1 MMKKIFLTAIIAV
14 IATIA
19 FVFNAC
25 ESKTYDDISEK
36 AENPTYSKNVGP
48 LISNTCTG
56 CHSNDSQY
64 PNLENYADVKDAIE
78 NGNLIC
84 RIDKPSDCNG
94 NIMPQ
99 QGRMPQSSI
108 DMVKLWRDQGF
119 VN

>member
-1 MMKKIFLTAIIAV
+1 MRKIFLTAIIAV
-14 IATIA
+14 MAMIA
-19 FVFNAC
+19 FVFNSC

-36 AENPTYSKNVGP
+36 AEKPTYTKNVGP
-48 LISNTCTG
+48 LIASNCIS

-64 PNLENYADVKDAIE
+64 PNLETYVEVKDAIE

-84 RIDKPSDCNG
+84 RIDKPSDCDG
-94 NIMPQ
+94 SIMPQ

-119 VN
+119 IN